1 MDQKI
6 NNLPPLLR
14 SVYPSLTKKEKKLAE
29 YIADHLPQ
37 LGSLTLNDLAQD
49 NNLSVVTISRF
60 CKKLGFLGLNEF
72 KLALVQQKN
81 QDYNASLDY
90 HNIDERDDYATVAEK
105 IVNNIANSLTDTI
118 KLLDH
123 EELGK
128 AVSYLRNARSIS
140 VYGYGS
146 SSTVCR
152 DIEVRFMRFGI
163 PIKAYSDVD
172 LVLTS
177 ASLLNE
183 DDVVLVVTHT
193 GTTKDLLHAIE
204 IAKTRGAKVVIITSK
219 PRSPIA
225 RLGDAIL
232 IGVGR
237 EVNYRSEASASRFAH
252 FAIADIL
259 YTALAMSDLKSY
271 ATHMKNIRLAI
282 RDIRI

>member
-1 MDQKI
+1 MEQKI
-6 NNLPPLLR
+6 SNLPPLLR
-14 SVYPSLTKKEKKLAE
+14 SVYPSLTKKEKRLAE
-29 YIADHLPQ
+29 YIANHLPQ
-37 LGSLTLNDLAQD
+37 LGSLTLNELAKD

-72 KLALVQQKN
+72 KLALVQQKT

-90 HNIDERDDYATVAEK
+90 HNIDENDDYTTVAEK
-105 IVNNIANSLTDTI
+105 IVNNIANSLADTI

-123 EELGK
+123 VELEK
-128 AVSYLRNARSIS
+128 AVNYLRSARSIS

-146 SSTVCR
+146 SATVCR

-163 PIKAYSDVD
+163 PIRAYSDVD

-177 ASLLNE
+177 ASLLE
-183 DDVVLVVTHT
+183 KDDVVLAVTHT
-193 GTTKDLLHAIE
+193 GATKDLLNAVD
-204 IAKTRGAKVVIITSK
+204 IAKARGAKVVIITSK

-225 RLGDAIL
+225 RQGDAVL
-232 IGVGR
+232 TGVGR

-259 YTALAMSDLKSY
+259 YTALAMSDIKTY
-271 ATHMKNIRLAI
+271 ARHMRDIRTAI
-282 RDIRI
+282 RDIRL

>member
-1 MDQKI
+1 MEQKI
-6 NNLPPLLR
+6 SNLPPLLR

-29 YIADHLPQ
+29 YIANHLPQ
-37 LGSLTLNDLAQD
+37 LGSLTLNELAQE

-72 KLALVQQKN
+72 KLALVQQKT

-90 HNIDERDDYATVAEK
+90 HNIDEDDDFATVAEK
-105 IVNNIANSLTDTI
+105 IVNNIANSLADTI

-123 EELGK
+123 EELAK
-128 AVSYLRNARSIS
+128 AVHYLRSARSIS

-146 SSTVCR
+146 SATVCR

-163 PIKAYSDVD
+163 PIRAYNDVD

-177 ASLLNE
+177 ASLLGPE
-183 DDVVLVVTHT
+183 DVVLAVTHT
-193 GTTKDLLHAIE
+193 GATKDLLRAID
-204 IAKTRGAKVVIITSK
+204 IAKDRGAKIIIITSK

-225 RLGDAIL
+225 RQGDAVL
-232 IGVGR
+232 TGVGR

-259 YTALAMSDLKSY
+259 YTVLAMSDIDSY
-271 ATHMKNIRLAI
+271 ATHMRDIRSAI
-282 RDIRI
+282 RDIRL